1 MKIEIRREIYD
12 DNHYG
17 IYFLKGDE
25 KAGFSFIVT
34 GFDEELESLLYH
46 FEIKSVNGN
55 VWFVFPNST
64 NYDSIVIAA
73 ERHIMK
79 YGLEREYLEYRM
91 HTADPS
97 EYWNTAEIEKY
108 LSHFRYLR
116 NHASAHEFCMTKP
129 YLVLWCRKATSRAL
143 QDRYD
148 SEQTNVIYIYT
159 DTESIGHKRV
169 KAVLNGMEELLQ
181 TKIEE
186 KTYS

>member
-1 MKIEIRREIYD
+1 MKIEIRKEMYD
-12 DNHYG
+12 DKHYG
-17 IYFLKGDE
+17 VYFLKGGE

-55 VWFVFPNST
+55 VWFIFPNST

-79 YGLEREYLEYRM
+79 YGLEQEYLEYRM
-91 HTADPS
+91 HTADLS
-97 EYWNTAEIEKY
+97 EYWDTAEIENY

-129 YLVLWCRKATSRAL
+129 YLVVWCRKATNRAL
-143 QDRYD
+143 QDKYN

-169 KAVLNGMEELLQ
+169 KAVLNGLEELLQ

-186 KTYS
+186 KTYN

>member
-1 MKIEIRREIYD
+1 MKIEIRKEMYD
-12 DNHYG
+12 DKHYG
-17 IYFLKGDE
+17 VYFLKGDE

-79 YGLEREYLEYRM
+79 YGLEQEYLEYRM
-91 HTADPS
+91 HTADLS
-97 EYWNTAEIEKY
+97 EYWDTAKIENY
-108 LSHFRYLR
+108 LSRFRYLR
-116 NHASAHEFCMTKP
+116 NSAHKFSMTKP
-129 YLVLWCRKATSRAL
+129 YLVVWCRKATSRAL
-143 QDRYD
+143 QDIYN

-169 KAVLNGMEELLQ
+169 KAVLNGLEELLQ

-186 KTYS
+186 KTYN